1 MAVFTR
7 VTKAELNAW
16 LEDYAL
22 GPVVEM
28 QDIASGIENTN
39 YFVTIQNAPQGD
51 NDHFVLTLFEKLAA
65 SELPFYLNLMAHL
78 AQLGV
83 PCPRPLLA
91 QAQSAKLLAAQ
102 AAHPTAQRQ
111 CFFLDELHGKPACIV
126 SRLKG
131 KSLTQPGVAH
141 CAAVG
146 AMLGKLHNAAR
157 SFAEAMP
164 NARAATWREKTAQQV
179 IAYLSAPEAQLLQ
192 QEIIFHT
199 QHTLSA
205 LPQGVIHADL
215 FRDNVLFDG
224 AEIGGVIDFY
234 FACNDSLLYD
244 LAITVNDWCT
254 GENASLD
261 TARVQALLLAYHTVH
276 PITAAERAAWPIAL
290 RLAALRFWLSR
301 LHDKFLPRAGEIIHA
316 HNPEQFK
323 RILQQHIAVPHELI
337 LPT

>member
-39 YFVTIQNAPQGD
+39 YFVTIQN
-51 NDHFVLTLFEKLAA
+51 DHFVLTLFEKLAA
-65 SELPFYLNLMAHL
+65 SELPFYLNLMTHL

-111 CFFLDELHGKPACIV
+111 SFFLGELHGKPACIV

-164 NARAATWREKTAQQV
+164 NARTAAWREKTAQQV
-179 IAYLSAPEAQLLQ
+179 TAYLSAPEAQLLQ

-199 QHTLSA
+199 RHTLSA

-261 TARVQALLLAYHTVH
+261 TARAQALLLAYHTVR

-316 HNPEQFK
+316 HNPEQLK
-323 RILQQHIAVPHELI
+323 KILQQHIAVPHELI
-337 LPT
+337 LPI

>member
-7 VTKAELNAW
+7 VTEAELNAW

-39 YFVTIQNAPQGD
+39 YFVTIQNKP
-51 NDHFVLTLFEKLAA
+51 FVLTLFEKLSAR
-65 SELPFYLNLMAHL
+65 ELPFYLNLMAHL

-91 QAQSAKLLAAQ
+91 QALSAKLLAAQ
-102 AAHPTAQRQ
+102 GARSFLTAPQKN
-111 CFFLDELHGKPACIV
+111 FFLGELHGKPACLV

-131 KSLTQPGVAH
+131 KSLTQPTDAH

-157 SFAEAMP
+157 SFTETMP
-164 NARAATWREKTAQQV
+164 NARAATWREKTAQLV
-179 IAYLSAPEAQLLQ
+179 TAYLSPPEAQLLQ

-215 FRDNVLFDG
+215 FRDNVLFEG

-244 LAITVNDWCT
+244 LAITVNDWCM

-261 TARVQALLLAYHTVH
+261 TARTQALLLAYHTVR
-276 PITAAERAAWPIAL
+276 PITASERAAWSISL

-301 LHDKFLPRAGEIIHA
+301 LHDKYLPRAGEIIHA

-323 RILQQHIAVPHELI
+323 QILQQHIVVPHELI